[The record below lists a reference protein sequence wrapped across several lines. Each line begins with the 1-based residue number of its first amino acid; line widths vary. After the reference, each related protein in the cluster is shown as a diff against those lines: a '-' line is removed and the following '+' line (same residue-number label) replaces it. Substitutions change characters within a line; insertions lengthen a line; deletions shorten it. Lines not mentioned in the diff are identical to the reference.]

1 MQMYFNDDEYYVFNK
16 KKLIKCCNA
25 MGIVTWKTFLK
36 SDYTWDDALLISNY
50 FDVHGWHY
58 LTRRI
63 VA

>member
-1 MQMYFNDDEYYVFNK
+1 MQMYFN
-16 KKLIKCCNA
+16 
-25 MGIVTWKTFLK
+25 
-36 SDYTWDDALLISNY
+36 DDALLISNY